1 MEPVLLI
8 VTVLS
13 LLMAV
18 GLAVVA
24 WRLLR
29 ENRSRSL
36 ARIEALHALVGG
48 PSPDDDDVAEELDAA
63 LELPSGRAHPAAAIE
78 REHTPLPAP
87 APVAVA
93 PPALAAASV
102 APTSHEE
109 SWDLALRDR
118 RRDMSHAETP
128 PHVRPRAARISHA
141 APQEDLFVE
150 PEQRTPSHRWSA
162 LVAVALVMALGIG
175 GIYAAYSTDLLG
187 AISRLASSRS
197 GPATTNAGEAPLLLL
212 SLRHT
217 TEAGDFVLTGLIQN
231 PSASPSLKG
240 VVAVVYLFDKEGRY
254 FASGKASLDT
264 PVLASGAEAPFVI
277 KISATQPIGRYRVG
291 FRQEDGSVIAHVDR
305 RGELPGGTTGD
316 AIENTVPTAT
326 PVMRR
331 SEG

>member
-1 MEPVLLI
+1 MEPVLLM

-29 ENRSRSL
+29 ESRSRSL
-36 ARIEALHALVGG
+36 ARVEALQALVSG
-48 PSPDDDDVAEELDAA
+48 PAQEDDEVEDDLDGP
-63 LELPSGRAHPAAAIE
+63 LEFPSEHAHPRPVIE

-93 PPALAAASV
+93 APALAIAA
-102 APTSHEE
+102 AEPAAHEE

-118 RRDMSHAETP
+118 RRDAVVPEP
-128 PHVRPRAARISHA
+128 PAHVRARPIRASRTT
-141 APQEDLFVE
+141 PQEDLFVE

-175 GIYAAYSTDLLG
+175 GVYAAYSTDLLG

-197 GPATTNAGEAPLLLL
+197 GPATSNYGEAPLLLL

-217 TEAGDFVLTGLIQN
+217 TESGDFVLTGLIQN

-240 VVAVVYLFDKEGRY
+240 VTAVVYLFDKEGRY
-254 FASGKASLDT
+254 FASGKAGLDV
-264 PVLASGAEAPFVI
+264 PVLTSGAEAPFVI
-277 KISATQPIGRYRVG
+277 KVNASQPVGRYRVG

>member
-1 MEPVLLI
+1 MEPVLLM

-29 ENRSRSL
+29 ESRSRSL
-36 ARIEALHALVGG
+36 ARVEALHALVSGDG
-48 PSPDDDDVAEELDAA
+48 TADDDEAAGDLDAPF
-63 LELPSGRAHPAAAIE
+63 EFPSERSAPLAATE

-87 APVAVA
+87 APVAA
-93 PPALAAASV
+93 PARALAARAV
-102 APTSHEE
+102 EPAPEE
-109 SWDLALRDR
+109 SWDLALRER
-118 RRDMSHAETP
+118 RTETHHDAP
-128 PHVRPRAARISHA
+128 AHVRVRAARVSRPA
-141 APQEDLFVE
+141 AEEHLFEE

-162 LVAVALVMALGIG
+162 LVAVALVMAVGLGG
-175 GIYAAYSTDLLG
+175 AYAAYSTDLIG
-187 AISRLASSRS
+187 ALSRLVSSRT
-197 GPATTNAGEAPLLLL
+197 GAATTNAGEAPLLLL

-217 TEAGDFVLTGLIQN
+217 NEAGGEFVVTGLVQN

-240 VVAVVYLFDKEGRY
+240 VVAVVYLFDREGRY
-254 FASGKASLDT
+254 FASGKASLDA

-277 KISATQPIGRYRVG
+277 KVSATQPIGRYRVG
-291 FRQEDGSVIAHVDR
+291 FRQEDGTVIAHVDR

-316 AIENTVPTAT
+316 AIENTSPTAT